1 MPSPVLLAAP
11 CCPSCQ
17 NLTNQRKPETIANV
31 NKHVKQAVFSRE
43 SRIIAFGFE
52 FEFELDFELDFE
64 LKFELESELHY
75 YKNTKSKIFR
85 YFLTT
90 IKIQKAKYFVVFI
103 IHEASKNARGNIIR
117 EKIDTF

>member
-11 CCPSCQ
+11 YCPSCQ

-31 NKHVKQAVFSRE
+31 NKHMKQAVFSRE

-64 LKFELESELHY
+64 LKFELKSELHY

-90 IKIQKAKYFVVFI
+90 IKIKKQNTSLFSSSTKLPKTREVTL
-103 IHEASKNARGNIIR
+103 SAR
-117 EKIDTF
+117 K